1 MSIRISSGRH
11 ILILLL
17 TLLLTFGCRT
27 RGTPPV
33 NPASE
38 PTKSPEPIETI
49 QPTLEPPLEPTT
61 EPSPT
66 PSGAVSSLADVE
78 KAVILIKSTG
88 MFSEPK
94 TEDVRVITG
103 RGSGFI
109 IHPSGIAVTN
119 NHIVTGAEEIEVWVG
134 GNKHESYNAKLLAVS
149 ECYNLALIDI
159 DGDEFEFLNWAQEP
173 VEFAQEVYL
182 AGFKAYQGD
191 FSLLRGIIVNPE
203 LNGETSRTSV
213 DSLIEYSM
221 RADPSISGGPLISLG
236 GKILGIH
243 YGEIIDDRQAIGVSH
258 IVAHEIVEQLM
269 SGESLDSIGVNGQA
283 FVSEDRSLGGI
294 WISSVESDSAAD
306 KANLKAGDIITKL
319 DDQAMAASG
328 TLAEYCDVLRSHD
341 PGDPINYEV
350 VRSSTEEAYKGQ
362 LGEDEVLSLTTPVV
376 DIKLNPD
383 ASQPGEEYFSY
394 DFDHDIYE
402 WDYFL
407 TNGDPSG
414 VITVLKDGKL
424 KITINSLYTYAYY
437 IYNNLDVK
445 DVRLD
450 IRAANLGTNNNNV
463 SLICRHSALSWYE
476 FNIASNGLY
485 WIYQYDSTLSDP
497 YKQLWNGG
505 SFSINLG
512 KEENEYTAICK
523 GDQLSLLINGIE
535 AISITDE
542 ALTRGGIGFSV
553 SSYNVT
559 PIVVEIDN
567 FTASVPE

>member
-11 ILILLL
+11 FLILLL
-17 TLLLTFGCRT
+17 TLLLTFGCQT
-27 RGTPPV
+27 QGTPPV
-33 NPASE
+33 NPTSE
-38 PTKSPEPIETI
+38 PTISPEPVRTI
-49 QPTLEPPLEPTT
+49 QPTLEPTT

-66 PSGAVSSLADVE
+66 PSGAISSLADVE

-88 MFSEPK
+88 MFSEPE
-94 TEDVRVITG
+94 TEDVRVIAG

-109 IHPSGIAVTN
+109 IHPSGIAITN
-119 NHIVTGAEEIEVWVG
+119 NHVVTGAEEIEVWVG
-134 GNKHESYNAKLLAVS
+134 GESYSAKLLAVS

-159 DGDEFEFLNWAQEP
+159 DGGGFEYLDWAQEP
-173 VEFAQEVYL
+173 VEFAQEIYL
-182 AGFKAYQGD
+182 AGFKVDQRNY
-191 FSLLRGIIVNPE
+191 SLLRGIIVNPE
-203 LNGETSRTSV
+203 LDGDTSWTSA
-213 DSLIEYSM
+213 DSLIEYST
-221 RADPSISGGPLISLG
+221 RADPSISGGPLISSG

-243 YGEIIDDRQAIGVSH
+243 YGEIVDDRQAIGVSH
-258 IVAHEIVEQLM
+258 TVAREIVEGLM

-283 FVSEDRSLGGI
+283 FISEDSSLGGI
-294 WISSVESDSAAD
+294 WISVESGSAAD
-306 KANLKAGDIITKL
+306 LANFKAGDIITKL
-319 DDQAMAASG
+319 DDQALAVSG

-341 PGDPINYEV
+341 PDDPIYYEV
-350 VRSSTEEAYKGQ
+350 VRSSTEVVSQGR
-362 LGEDEVLSLTTPVV
+362 LGEDEVLSPTPGVV
-376 DIKLNPD
+376 INLNPD
-383 ASQPGEEYFSY
+383 ASEPGEEYFSY

-414 VITVLKDGKL
+414 VITLLKDGKL

-437 IYNNLDVK
+437 IYNNLAVE

-463 SLICRHSALSWYE
+463 SLICRYSTSGWYE

-485 WIYQYDSTLSDP
+485 WIYQYDPTLSDP

-512 KEENEYTAICK
+512 QEENEYTAICK
-523 GDQLSLLINGIE
+523 GDQLKLLINGIE
-535 AISITDE
+535 AISLTTDQT
-542 ALTRGGIGFSV
+542 LTRGGIGFSV
-553 SSYNVT
+553 SSYNVI

>member
-11 ILILLL
+11 FLILLL
-17 TLLLTFGCRT
+17 TLLLTFGCQT
-27 RGTPPV
+27 RGTPPIA
-33 NPASE
+33 PTSE
-38 PTKSPEPIETI
+38 PTRSLEPVGTT
-49 QPTLEPPLEPTT
+49 QPTLETTT

-66 PSGAVSSLADVE
+66 PSGAISSLADVE

-88 MFSEPK
+88 MFSEPE
-94 TEDVRVITG
+94 TEEVRVIAG

-119 NHIVTGAEEIEVWVG
+119 NHVVTGAEEIEVWVG
-134 GNKHESYNAKLLAVS
+134 GKEYESYSAKLLAVS

-159 DGDEFEFLNWAQEP
+159 DGEGFEYLDWAQEP
-173 VEFAQEVYL
+173 VEFAQEIYL
-182 AGFKAYQGD
+182 AGYKAYQRD
-191 FSLLRGIIVNPE
+191 YSLLRGIIVNPE
-203 LNGETSRTSV
+203 LDGNTSWTSV

-243 YGEIIDDRQAIGVSH
+243 YGKIIDDKQAIGVSH
-258 IVAHEIVEQLM
+258 IVAREIIEQLM
-269 SGESLDSIGVNGQA
+269 SGESLNTIGVNGQA
-283 FVSEDRSLGGI
+283 FVSEDSSLGGI
-294 WISSVESDSAAD
+294 WISSVESGSAAD

-341 PGDPINYEV
+341 PEDPINFEV
-350 VRSSTEEAYKGQ
+350 VRSSTEVVYTGR
-362 LGEDEVLSLTTPVV
+362 LGEDEVLSPTPGV
-376 DIKLNPD
+376 DINLNPD

-437 IYNNLDVK
+437 IYNNLEAE

-463 SLICRHSALSWYE
+463 SLICRHSALGWYE
-476 FNIASNGLY
+476 FNVASNGLY
-485 WIYQYDSTLSDP
+485 WIYQYDPTLSDP

-523 GDQLSLLINGIE
+523 GDQLRLLINGIE
-535 AISITDE
+535 AISVTDE